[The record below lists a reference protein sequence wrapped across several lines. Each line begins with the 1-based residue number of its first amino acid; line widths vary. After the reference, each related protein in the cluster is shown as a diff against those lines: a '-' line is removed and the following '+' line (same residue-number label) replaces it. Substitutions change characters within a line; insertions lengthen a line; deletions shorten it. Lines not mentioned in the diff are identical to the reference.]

1 MAMSEAGRSAIIAF
15 KQLELDLWGDL
26 QSALAQLEAA
36 DLQMLWQELEQAIA
50 PLEKNQQLQV
60 AAEAIS
66 QIVEIY
72 VSRANGVLD
81 SLEVTDNNQGTVLA
95 DDFLSGLMR
104 QSMSL
109 DLSDLM
115 EDLFPLE
122 EIDTDASAG
131 TIVTP
136 VDKQAARVIAHK
148 ARALAKKDLLDLAGK
163 ENIELWRN
171 AIAGWMQQHQGAR
184 VSLWQL
190 QQALSMP
197 LVEVWLGLLHSPTP
211 YQWDGQ
217 GEFYSEAQNL
227 WISS

>member
-1 MAMSEAGRSAIIAF
+1 MAIAF

-26 QSALAQLEAA
+26 QSARKQPEVANFQ
-36 DLQMLWQELEQAIA
+36 QLWQELDSAIA

-72 VSRANGVLD
+72 VSRANGILD
-81 SLEVTDNNQGTVLA
+81 SLEVIDSSNGPVLG

-109 DLSDLM
+109 DLSDMM
-115 EDLFPLE
+115 EDLFPAE
-122 EIDTDASAG
+122 DPQVNISSG
-131 TIVTP
+131 SQVTP
-136 VDKQAARVIAHK
+136 IDKKVAQDFARQARK
-148 ARALAKKDLLDLAGK
+148 LAKKDLLELAGS
-163 ENIELWRN
+163 ENIELWQS
-171 AIAGWMQQHQGAR
+171 AIACWMQHQGHK
-184 VSLWQL
+184 VSLLQL

-211 YQWDGQ
+211 YQWENT
-217 GEFYSEAQNL
+217 GEFYREAQDI